1 MSLHRCRAGTVI
13 TEATNREQR
22 EEERE
27 TVPGDGLGSEEQRAE
42 RVRRGGER
50 ETVPGEGLG
59 SEEQM

>member
-27 TVPGDGLGSEEQRAE
+27 TVPGEGLGSEEQRAE

-50 ETVPGEGLG
+50 DCPRGG
-59 SEEQM
+59 SR